1 MSDRTSEPVC
11 DGSGVSGEPTL
22 VIISGLPGSGKTTV
36 AKQVA
41 QERPGVRLCP
51 DDWMEALGA
60 DIWDGEFRDRV
71 EQFQR
76 TLAADLL
83 RCGTTT
89 IIEWG
94 TWAFDEREQL
104 RRDAVAVGAR
114 TELIFLDPP
123 LETLWQRVVE
133 RGREDPPITREHFR
147 AYDDAF
153 QRPDASEA
161 AAYDAFSRMAE

>member
-1 MSDRTSEPVC
+1 MD
-11 DGSGVSGEPTL
+11 GEPTL

-36 AKQVA
+36 AKQIA

-60 DIWDGEFRDRV
+60 DIWDSAFRDRV

-76 TLAADLL
+76 TLAAELL
-83 RCGTTT
+83 RCGTTA

-94 TWAFDEREQL
+94 TWAYEEREQL
-104 RRDAVAVGAR
+104 RRDAAAVGAR
-114 TELIFLDPP
+114 TELIVLDLP

-133 RGREDPPITREHFR
+133 RGREDPPITREHFD
-147 AYDDAF
+147 AYDRSF
-153 QRPDASEA
+153 QRPDAAEA
-161 AAYDAFSRMAE
+161 ARYDAFSRLSE

>member
-1 MSDRTSEPVC
+1 M
-11 DGSGVSGEPTL
+11 GGEPTL

-36 AKQVA
+36 AKQIA
-41 QERPGVRLCP
+41 QEQPGVRLCP

-60 DIWDGEFRDRV
+60 DIWDSEFRDRI

-76 TLAADLL
+76 KLAADLL
-83 RCGTTT
+83 RCGTTA

-94 TWAFDEREQL
+94 TWAYEEREQL

-114 TELIFLDPP
+114 TVLIVLDPP

-133 RGREDPPITREHFR
+133 RGREDPPITRERFEG
-147 AYDDAF
+147 YDLSF
-153 QRPDASEA
+153 QRPDAFEA
-161 AAYDAFSRMAE
+161 ARYDAFSRLSE

>member
-1 MSDRTSEPVC
+1 M
-11 DGSGVSGEPTL
+11 GGEPTL

-36 AKQVA
+36 AKQIA

-60 DIWDGEFRDRV
+60 DIWDSKFRDRV

-76 TLAADLL
+76 KFAADLL
-83 RCGTTT
+83 RCGTTA

-94 TWAFDEREQL
+94 TWACEEREQL

-114 TELIFLDPP
+114 TELIVLDPP
-123 LETLWQRVVE
+123 LETLGERVVE
-133 RGREDPPITREHFR
+133 RGREDPPITREHLEGYDLSFHAPDQMLSRRPATTLSVACPSDLSWPGR
-147 AYDDAF
+147 A
-153 QRPDASEA
+153 R
-161 AAYDAFSRMAE
+161 